1 MNRIPWESLYFPFYR
16 TFHQKKKAKSQAKSH
31 VAEGKLAWDGEEV
44 VGAGDV
50 VGLDVE
56 AVVGLGVVTGA
67 AGVAEGVA
75 EGPGVGVAAAG
86 VG

>member
-1 MNRIPWESLYFPFYR
+1 M
-16 TFHQKKKAKSQAKSH
+16 
-31 VAEGKLAWDGEEV
+31 